1 MTSNNSLVL
10 PLAMG
15 EVGEHNVNAGVDAN
29 GPPQPLQQLPDGETL
44 SRWIPVSNSR
54 GSRPLSPR
62 TPSDDRQVPV
72 ENINE
77 GLGREREPSR
87 PIRQARGGLT
97 RTRSSHRIRTRERQR
112 LRINQSSPSR
122 ESSSQSTEAEQL
134 PSTSVN
140 LIMET
145 ENSVNQ
151 SNEQPI
157 THDSMYHPYD
167 MDDASV

>member
-1 MTSNNSLVL
+1 MYTY
-10 PLAMG
+10 A
-15 EVGEHNVNAGVDAN
+15 EFDAN
-29 GPPQPLQQLPDGETL
+29 GSTQQSQRLPDGETL

-97 RTRSSHRIRTRERQR
+97 RTRSSLRIRTRERQR

-134 PSTSVN
+134 PSVN
-140 LIMET
+140 LIMKT

-151 SNEQPI
+151 SNEQPK

>member
-1 MTSNNSLVL
+1 L
-10 PLAMG
+10 PQALG
-15 EVGEHNVNAGVDAN
+15 EVGEHIVDAELDAN
-29 GPPQPLQQLPDGETL
+29 GPAQQLQRLPDGETL

-54 GSRPLSPR
+54 GSRPVSPR
-62 TPSDDRQVPV
+62 TPSGDRQVSV
-72 ENINE
+72 ENVNE
-77 GLGREREPSR
+77 GLGREHEPSR

-97 RTRSSHRIRTRERQR
+97 RTRSSLRIRTRERQR

-145 ENSVNQ
+145 ENS
-151 SNEQPI
+151 
-157 THDSMYHPYD
+157 D
-167 MDDASV
+167 